1 MWRQDPDSIQIVT
14 DTLYTDMQGNARNFQ
29 SKCWPMP
36 HLKLAMAG
44 TGLASVLE
52 TWHTTLQQGMLSRDI
67 TMLNNHVPSALRQ
80 IWAHT
85 LSNPELPPDAR
96 PTVSLYHFGV
106 DEQTAALVRYV
117 YRSTRN
123 FEPEFYAEPS
133 FAVKPAPSG
142 GIVDQP
148 ADLNQMVQLACQ
160 LRQEQDAQP
169 AAQRVSLGGDLVLTV
184 INADSIITTASI
196 FRWPDYDSLWNEMSA
211 HVVP

>member
-1 MWRQDPDSIQIVT
+1 
-14 DTLYTDMQGNARNFQ
+14 
-29 SKCWPMP
+29 
-36 HLKLAMAG
+36 
-44 TGLASVLE
+44 
-52 TWHTTLQQGMLSRDI
+52 LQQGMLSRDI
-67 TMLNNHVPSALRQ
+67 TMLNNHAPSALRR
-80 IWAHT
+80 IWTHT
-85 LSNPELPPDAR
+85 LSNLELPADAR
-96 PTVSLYHFGV
+96 PTVSLYHFGL
-106 DEQTAALVRYV
+106 DEPTAALVRYV

-142 GIVDQP
+142 GIVDRP

-196 FRWPDYDSLWNEMSA
+196 FRWPDYDSLWNEMNA